1 MRIASAKGREMKAPF
16 KYNLPNQTN
25 DVMVN
30 SRNFENPDSKP
41 VHQNTICSA
50 QIENPTAM
58 FMDSF
63 RGCDALFD

>member
-1 MRIASAKGREMKAPF
+1 MRNASAKGREMIAPS

-30 SRNFENPDSKP
+30 SRNLENPDSKP

-50 QIENPTAM
+50 QIENPTVM

-63 RGCDALFD
+63 RRCDVLFD

>member
-1 MRIASAKGREMKAPF
+1 MRNASAKGREMKAPF

-30 SRNFENPDSKP
+30 SRNLENPDSKP
-41 VHQNTICSA
+41 VQHYTICSA

-63 RGCDALFD
+63 RRCDALFD